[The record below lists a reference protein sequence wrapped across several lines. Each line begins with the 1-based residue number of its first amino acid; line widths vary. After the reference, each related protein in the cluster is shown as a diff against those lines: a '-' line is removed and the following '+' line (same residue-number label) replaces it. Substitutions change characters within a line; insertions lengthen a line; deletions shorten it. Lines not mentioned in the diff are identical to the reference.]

1 MKMTISVSDELAKR
15 VEEYA
20 ERNYTSKSAVFAQGA
35 NNILLQEALA
45 FNMGQIAIAFKKIA
59 DTNKLD
65 ADSEKKLNDFMT
77 IANLLM
83 QK

>member
-35 NNILLQEALA
+35 NSLLLQESLSHY
-45 FNMGQIAIAFKKIA
+45 MSEIAIAFKKIA
-59 DTNKLD
+59 DNNVLD
-65 ADSEKKLNDFMT
+65 EESEKKLNEFMSVAT
-77 IANLLM
+77 LLV